1 MHSAKEKVSNV
12 VSEAKGKLDETKA
25 KAEEKLPR
33 VEELPPESSL
43 SVEKATARTTE
54 EERMA
59 EEKRRAKEGEAKM
72 GLHEAKAEH
81 AADKLQ
87 SGHHHPV
94 GTAAP
99 MAGAT
104 APTYPLGGNPP
115 GHHKYT

>member
-1 MHSAKEKVSNV
+1 MHPAKEKVSNV

-25 KAEEKLPR
+25 KAEEK
-33 VEELPPESSL
+33 
-43 SVEKATARTTE
+43 VEKATARTTE

-104 APTYPLGGNPP
+104 APTHPLGGNPP

>member
-1 MHSAKEKVSNV
+1 MQSAKEKVSNV
-12 VSEAKGKLDETKA
+12 ASEAKGKLDETKA
-25 KAEEKLPR
+25 KAEEK
-33 VEELPPESSL
+33 VG
-43 SVEKATARTTE
+43 KATARTTE

-87 SGHHHPV
+87 GGHHHPV

>member
-25 KAEEKLPR
+25 KAEEK
-33 VEELPPESSL
+33 
-43 SVEKATARTTE
+43 VEKATARTTE

-59 EEKRRAKEGEAKM
+59 EEKRRAMEGEAKM

>member
-25 KAEEKLPR
+25 KAEEK
-33 VEELPPESSL
+33 
-43 SVEKATARTTE
+43 VEKATARTTE

-104 APTYPLGGNPP
+104 APTYPPGGNPP